1 MTVQIPIGA
10 IPWQTF
16 SVVLDGQNCMISIRQ
31 VAENLYC
38 DLTVNDIEIF
48 KGAICADRSAI
59 NQYPSRYFSGTLY
72 FVDTKGHERPYYDE
86 LNSRWILCYDAEE

>member
-1 MTVQIPIGA
+1 MANQIPLSA
-10 IPWQTF
+10 IPWQTL
-16 SVVLDGQNCMISIRQ
+16 SVVLDGQNCLISLRQ
-31 VAENLYC
+31 VAENLFC

-72 FVDTKGHERPYYDE
+72 FVDTKGTENPQYEGLTDRWVLLYDSE
-86 LNSRWILCYDAEE
+86 